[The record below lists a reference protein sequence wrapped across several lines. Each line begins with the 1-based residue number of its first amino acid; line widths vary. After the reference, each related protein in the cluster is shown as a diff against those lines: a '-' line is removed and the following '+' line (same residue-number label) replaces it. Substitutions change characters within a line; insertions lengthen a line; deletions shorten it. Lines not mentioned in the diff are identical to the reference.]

1 MTTETARFS
10 IGQIVH
16 HRLFGYRGLIF
27 DVDPTFQLTDEW
39 YEQVARS
46 LPPKD
51 QPWYQVLPDG
61 AQHTTYVAERNLEE
75 DASAE
80 PIRHPLVEALFELG
94 DGGVYQLLTSPH

>member
-51 QPWYQVLPDG
+51 QPWYHVLPDR

-75 DASAE
+75 DVSLE

-94 DGGVYQLLTSPH
+94 DDGVYQLLTSTH